1 MLGSI
6 SSNVQVG
13 FYENAEK
20 IINVPMSLIMAFGV
34 VLMPRIA
41 NMVTSKDKGEV
52 FKLIDMPRMLMLML
66 QWLPPCVFRENTRIA

>member
-41 NMVTSKDKGEV
+41 NMVTSKDKER
-52 FKLIDMPRMLMLML
+52 FLS
-66 QWLPPCVFRENTRIA
+66 